1 MQQQGPLNR
10 SPRAGMRNATAAIAS
25 ALVLASLALSGCR
38 NLSCVKATDEA
49 ISASRQLSLQGISAR
64 QQGDWERAENCYSAA
79 VQRCPTDE
87 RARCGYA
94 ESLWKRGSR
103 EEAVAHM
110 EEAVRL
116 SGNDPERQ
124 VQLGRMYFDLG
135 QLARAANQAGRAIAA
150 NRESSSAWAL
160 RGDVLRAQGNRE
172 DALASYHRAL
182 SLQPNSPDVQLSLVE
197 LYSQLNRPDRA
208 LATLQSLIDAYPADD
223 VPPEIRIREGLVLRK
238 LGRYSAAADALA
250 QAAEK
255 GGASAELL
263 YELAQTRLLD
273 QDRAGASL
281 ALTMALRRD
290 PNHQPSLRLHH
301 ELETSPMPLTAVV
314 NGPLLR

>member
-1 MQQQGPLNR
+1 MQQGPLDR
-10 SPRAGMRNATAAIAS
+10 IPSDGMRSAAALAS
-25 ALVLASLALSGCR
+25 ALLLASLAVSGGCR

-64 QQGDWERAENCYSAA
+64 QQGDWERAENCYASA
-79 VQRCPTDE
+79 VQRCPADE

-94 ESLWKRGSR
+94 ESLWKRGAR

-116 SGNDPERQ
+116 SGNDPERL

-150 NRESSSAWAL
+150 NRESPSAWAL

-182 SLQPNSPDVQLSLVE
+182 SLQPNSPEVQLSLVE
-197 LYSQLNRPDRA
+197 LYSQLNRPERA
-208 LATLQSLIDAYPADD
+208 LATLQSLIDAYPADG

-238 LGRYSAAADALA
+238 LGRHSAAADALA
-250 QAAEK
+250 SAAEK
-255 GGASAELL
+255 GGASPELL

-281 ALTMALRRD
+281 ALSMALRQD
-290 PNHQPSLRLHH
+290 PNHPPSLRLHQ
-301 ELETSPMPLTAVV
+301 ELETGPIPLTAVA
-314 NGPLLR
+314 NGPLQR